1 MPLPLIS
8 CEQHFQRAVESL
20 LASPIGLRLKLT
32 EEKARSIVFQ
42 PSIVLALT
50 SYFAPETSKPH
61 VRLVN
66 LPIHGVEDDGFWL
79 DPKSLGLTPFA
90 SLELVEINRERRQ
103 SIYGKSPHA
112 ISIAS
117 YSKPRLR
124 TATQAQLAERARRS
138 TVLICFEEDFIDPTS
153 DITWLKGLK
162 PSQFILLGLD
172 PRKNLKSVI
181 KLANAG
187 AILREHIVLCQQGTD
202 PFPLC
207 ATVIV
212 GFKEPLESPI
222 PLPSNNP
229 HSGNYASLHL
239 APDPSGLYASPRLHI
254 SESHI
259 IDESG
264 LVTLKGTSEAG
275 PSFSLGAIEKRLPEI
290 ARLANAVASSNPT
303 SQIQVNGKSVPLPPL
318 YADVSLQDVAKTV
331 AEHTRKRRTDRLKPP
346 RYPHGRSLLSVA
358 ILKGAPTDV
367 IADLLNIGLDPD
379 EADDYGWTPVIYAA
393 SLGLAKQALELLVT
407 GIPDLEQSVIDG
419 VTVADV
425 LDYYGFSRDDSA
437 SDNSESKDEE
447 QTEHKDSDASFTSAS
462 GPAPNPSLT
471 GPIGLA
477 DSATIAHQTP
487 PLEYPS
493 PLDSPNLKTPI
504 PRHPLAESLSAI
516 LRNARTSD
524 SGKRISDASEDLE
537 ARNQIAKPIA
547 LTPNQEATEGGSETV
562 ESSSFEP
569 VKVARQLTEVVPI
582 YASVLDFPSK
592 ISPTAIR
599 GKIMDWLRKASSE
612 LRNLD
617 PILPRFDSD
626 RFSVLSDEDP
636 ASGLFALRFDNHV
649 PNSFTYRTE
658 LVVYPSEEKT
668 IVSTRLQAIRPPGNE
683 DDAEPSVP
691 RIASAFADLGA
702 RHLRLPVGRVLPVVT
717 EADSELFASL
727 VFDPHRVLPIL
738 AVYGES
744 EHLIHELPAQ
754 IRAAV
759 LIIHVYPRA
768 NASVQRRIGRDF
780 IGYRGAWRIY
790 PPGLKPESSRYDA
803 PLILDPTAIPSGRL
817 SYQIRH
823 TIWRFSR
830 VLTEDDAPT
839 YLTVRQLILHRQRDA
854 QSRIDS
860 LRSESTVGEN
870 AALYEVAE
878 VAPKSS
884 DETRKSAAEQ
894 VQATEIAPEPP
905 KEEIEALTSR
915 VAHLIASVGELS
927 ARVDQITREHR
938 IELQAAMDEAR
949 LWKDLA
955 EETEAK
961 VSSLI
966 SERNAAR
973 RDVFDLKSRLA
984 ILSSGAQDEEDERT
998 EVDYPASFESLEDW
1012 VESRYEGRIYITK
1025 KALKAARSV
1034 RSEPYIVRKAYEA
1047 IDLLAN
1053 EYINAKAGDSQARE
1067 RLTDRQKATQLEVT
1081 KVGEAIKNHRYADE
1095 YFASVGGVRLRL
1107 DMHVREFGGTDFNPE
1122 RQLRIYFNHDESNG
1136 RVVIGHLPT
1145 HLTSSHP

>member
-1 MPLPLIS
+1 MPIPLIS

-20 LASPIGLRLKLT
+20 LASPIGQRLKLT
-32 EEKARSIVFQ
+32 EEKAQSIVFQ
-42 PSIVLALT
+42 PSIVLALA
-50 SYFAPETSKPH
+50 SYFAPETSRPH

-66 LPIHGVEDDGFWL
+66 LPIRGVEDDGFWL
-79 DPKSLGLTPFA
+79 DPKSLGLPPFA
-90 SLELVEINRERRQ
+90 SLELVDVNREDRK

-124 TATQAQLAERARRS
+124 TATLAQLAEQARRS

-153 DITWLKGLK
+153 DITWLKSLK

-172 PRKNLKSVI
+172 PRKNLNSVV
-181 KLANAG
+181 KLVNAG
-187 AILREHIVLCQQGTD
+187 AILREHVLLCQQGTD
-202 PFPLC
+202 AFPLC
-207 ATVIV
+207 ATVIE

-222 PLPSNNP
+222 PLPSHNP
-229 HSGNYASLHL
+229 RSGNYASLHL
-239 APDPSGLYASPRLHI
+239 APDPSGLYPSPRLHI

-275 PSFSLGAIEKRLPEI
+275 PSFSLGAMDMRLPEI
-290 ARLANAVASSNPT
+290 ARLANAVAT
-303 SQIQVNGKSVPLPPL
+303 STPASEIRVNGKSVPLPPL
-318 YADVSLQDVAKTV
+318 YADVSIQDVARTV
-331 AEHTRKRRTDRLKPP
+331 AEHTRKRRTDRPKPP
-346 RYPHGRSLLSVA
+346 RYPHGRSLLSAA
-358 ILKGAPTDV
+358 ILKGAPTEV
-367 IADLLNIGLDPD
+367 IADLLNVGLDPD
-379 EADDYGWTPVIYAA
+379 EADDYGWTPVMYAA

-407 GIPDLEQSVIDG
+407 GIPDLDQPVIDG

-425 LDYYGFSRDDSA
+425 LEYYGFSSDENA
-437 SDNSESKDEE
+437 SNNSESEDKE
-447 QTEHKDSDASFTSAS
+447 QTEQRDSDAGSMSEPDPTSDLS
-462 GPAPNPSLT
+462 RT
-471 GPIGLA
+471 DQRGLA
-477 DSATIAHQTP
+477 DSATIAPETP

-504 PRHPLAESLSAI
+504 VKTPLAESLSAI
-516 LRNARTSD
+516 LRHARTSD
-524 SGKRISDASEDLE
+524 SGKRISNASEDVD
-537 ARNQIAKPIA
+537 AQHQTAKPIVP
-547 LTPNQEATEGGSETV
+547 TSNQEGTDGGTETV
-562 ESSSFEP
+562 ESSSTEP
-569 VKVARQLTEVVPI
+569 AKGARQLAEVVPI
-582 YASVLDFPSK
+582 YASVLEFPSK

-599 GKIMDWLRKASSE
+599 GKIMDWLGKTSSE
-612 LRNLD
+612 LRSLD
-617 PILPRFDSD
+617 PNLPRFDSD

-636 ASGLFALRFDNHV
+636 ESGLFALRFDNHV
-649 PNSFTYRTE
+649 PSSFTYRTE
-658 LVVYPSEEKT
+658 FVVYPSEIET

-683 DDAEPSVP
+683 DDVEPSVP
-691 RIASAFADLGA
+691 RIASAFAELGA
-702 RHLRLPVGRVLPVVT
+702 RHRRLPVGRVLPVVT
-717 EADSELFASL
+717 EADSDLFASL
-727 VFDPHRVLPIL
+727 VFDPNRALPIL

-754 IRAAV
+754 IQAAV
-759 LIIHVYPRA
+759 LIIHVDPRA
-768 NASVQRRIGRDF
+768 NAAVQRRIGRDF

-830 VLTEDDAPT
+830 ALTEDDAPT
-839 YLTVRQLILHRQRDA
+839 YLTARQLILYRQREA

-860 LRSESTVGEN
+860 LRSESTVGETS
-870 AALYEVAE
+870 ALVEVAE
-878 VAPKSS
+878 AALEPSE
-884 DETRKSAAEQ
+884 ETRTSTAEQ
-894 VQATEIAPEPP
+894 VHATEIAPEPP
-905 KEEIEALTSR
+905 KEEIEALASR

-938 IELQAAMDEAR
+938 IELQSAMDEAR

-961 VSSLI
+961 VNSLI
-966 SERNAAR
+966 SERDAAR
-973 RDVFDLKSRLA
+973 KDVFDLKSRLA
-984 ILSSGAQDEEDERT
+984 ILSSGAQDEEGERT
-998 EVDYPASFESLEDW
+998 ELDYPASFEGLEDW

-1053 EYINAKAGDSQARE
+1053 EYIDAKAGGSQARE
-1067 RLTDRQKATQLEVT
+1067 RLLERQKATQLG
-1081 KVGEAIKNHRYADE
+1081 KV
-1095 YFASVGGVRLRL
+1095 
-1107 DMHVREFGGTDFNPE
+1107 
-1122 RQLRIYFNHDESNG
+1122 
-1136 RVVIGHLPT
+1136 
-1145 HLTSSHP
+1145 